1 MSTVRK
7 EGDSLGEVDV
17 PGEAYYGAQTARAI
31 RNFSISGIPIS
42 HLSHLIHAL
51 AMVKKAAVLANV
63 RLGDI
68 SNSKGAAIAAA
79 CDDIIAGNLMAEFP
93 VDVFQGGA
101 GTSTNMNL
109 NEVIANRALEHL
121 GLPRGRYDVV
131 HPNDDVN
138 LSQSTN
144 DVYPTAIRLAIL
156 LAHRFL
162 ANELRGLSEALEQ
175 KASEFASIVKLGRTQ
190 LQDAVPMTLGQEFGA
205 FATTIREDITRLEE
219 LVRLFHE
226 VNLGGTAIGTGIN
239 TNPEYAAIVVEQ
251 LSELTQFPL
260 LPASNLIEA
269 CWDTGSF
276 VLFSGMLKRTA
287 TKLSKISNDLR
298 LLSSG
303 PRGGLAEINLP
314 ALQPGSSIMP
324 GKVNP
329 VIPEVVNQ
337 VAFQVIGTDLTIT
350 LAAEAGQ
357 LQLNVMEPV
366 IAYSMLQSMSLLGNA
381 ARVLREKC
389 INGITA
395 NVERCLEHLE
405 ASTAVVT
412 ALTPLIGYERASEI
426 AKATLKSGRKVW
438 DVLQSELH
446 LDPELLD
453 QLRAPATLTRPWKAQ
468 ELKVPKASAA
478 VRPIN
483 GKHSQKT

>member
-1 MSTVRK
+1 MGNTRREV
-7 EGDSLGEVDV
+7 DSLGEMDV
-17 PGEAYYGAQTARAI
+17 PSDAYYGAQTARAI
-31 RNFSISGIPIS
+31 RNFSISGIPIN
-42 HLSHLIHAL
+42 HLPQLIHAL
-51 AMVKKAAVLANV
+51 AIVKKAAVLANA

-68 SNSKGAAIAAA
+68 AASKAAAIAAA
-79 CDDIIAGNLMAEFP
+79 CDDIVAGDLMADFP
-93 VDVFQGGA
+93 IDVFQGGA
-101 GTSTNMNL
+101 GTSTNMNI
-109 NEVIANRALEHL
+109 NEVIANRALDRL
-121 GLPRGRYDVV
+121 GFPRGRYDVV

-156 LAHRFL
+156 LAHRSL
-162 ANELRGLSEALEQ
+162 KHELRQLADELER
-175 KASEFASIVKLGRTQ
+175 KGAEFARVVKLGRTQ
-190 LQDAVPMTLGQEFGA
+190 LQDAVPMTLGQEFTA
-205 FATTIREDITRLEE
+205 FAATMRSDVILIDK
-219 LVRLFHE
+219 LVSLFRE

-239 TNPEYAAIVVEQ
+239 TKPDYAGVVVEE
-251 LSELTQFPL
+251 LSRLTQIPFV
-260 LPASNLIEA
+260 AANNLIEA

-337 VAFQVIGTDLTIT
+337 VAFQVIGADLTIT

-366 IAYSMLQSMSLLGNA
+366 MAYSLLQSISLLTNA
-381 ARVLREKC
+381 ARALREKC
-389 INGITA
+389 IVGITA
-395 NVERCLEHLE
+395 NEERCRQHLE

-412 ALTPLIGYERASEI
+412 ALTPLIGYQRASDV
-426 AKATLKSGRKVW
+426 AKAMLKSGQKIW
-438 DVLQSELH
+438 EVLQSELH
-446 LDPELLD
+446 LAPELLD
-453 QLRAPATLTRPWKAQ
+453 QLQDPSTLTRPWKAQ
-468 ELKVPKASAA
+468 ELEPSRASAKVQPA
-478 VRPIN
+478 
-483 GKHSQKT
+483 K